1 MVSYKNFILGV
12 FLAKNGIDLKIFSR
26 ILLLHL
32 YIGLVDMFVAWAGEG
47 GISQEL
53 MLWTLLNLIKN
64 SPPSRTKIVLVGLQT
79 RNEKTK
85 YKILLPYT
93 IYQPTFHNF
102 NIIMIIQTRIPPV
115 LPLTIVVKW

>member
-12 FLAKNGIDLKIFSR
+12 FLAKNGIDLKIFSK

-79 RNEKTK
+79 RNKKQNIK
-85 YKILLPYT
+85 YY
-93 IYQPTFHNF
+93 
-102 NIIMIIQTRIPPV
+102 
-115 LPLTIVVKW
+115 

>member
-1 MVSYKNFILGV
+1 MS
-12 FLAKNGIDLKIFSR
+12 
-26 ILLLHL
+26 
-32 YIGLVDMFVAWAGEG
+32 GEG

-64 SPPSRTKIVLVGLQT
+64 NPRSGTKIVLVGLQT

-93 IYQPTFHNF
+93 IHQSTFHVF
-102 NIIMIIQTRIPPV
+102 NIIIIIQTRITPV
-115 LPLTIVVKW
+115 LPLTIEVFGVDPIEEVTFKPCVVPKQ